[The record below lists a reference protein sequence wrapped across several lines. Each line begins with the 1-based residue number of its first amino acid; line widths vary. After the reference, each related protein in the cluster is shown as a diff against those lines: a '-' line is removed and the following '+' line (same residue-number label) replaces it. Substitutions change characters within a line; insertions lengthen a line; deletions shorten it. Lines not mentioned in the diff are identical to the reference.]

1 MNGANLAALQRA
13 IDKAGGR
20 RAFEAQIQV
29 SRERVNY
36 WLKIGRV
43 PYFDMVR
50 KIERKFGVRFS

>member
-13 IDKAGGR
+13 IKKAGGR
-20 RAFEAQIQV
+20 RAFEAQLQV

-43 PYFDMVR
+43 PYFEFAR
-50 KIERKFGVRFS
+50 KIEREYGVRFS